1 MRNKLVNRLFIILIK
16 LNTEDEM
23 TNTTNILE
31 MRFDPNVITH
41 LGIQMYSTLP
51 PVIAELVSNS
61 YDAESEEVNI
71 FLNDG
76 GDEKSIVIEDNG
88 HGMSFEEINDKF
100 LVIGRNR
107 RKEEKSEKSK
117 NGKRDV
123 IGKKGIGKLAFFG
136 IASIVEITTIQDYKK
151 TTFLLNWDEMQAQ
164 KGDNKVYQ
172 PQILDNRKE
181 VSQESGTIIKL
192 KGIKRRTGFSA
203 DDLAYSLSTYFQVFN
218 EEDFRCFIYH
228 NDIEK
233 KNPLKV
239 TNELRYKGLESLVEW
254 NSPWDEL
261 NLNTDEDNKSVN
273 YLDKITGKLIATKDE
288 TVPERM
294 RGIALF
300 SRGKLVNKYSFYKLS
315 ATSFGYSYITGWLNV
330 DFIEDFPKDAISTVR
345 DSLNWELDETKRLEE
360 TLQIMIKKFYNFQKS
375 KREIDKKEKIK
386 KDLGIDLD
394 AWYQTLPKHERELA
408 QKIMK
413 QIINAEGLERE
424 KAHNLIKFVQDS
436 YQFESFKELASDIGE
451 GDFKEPEKLIQLMK
465 EWQLIEAREFYK
477 LSKVRLETITKFEE
491 YIQSNAREVPTLH
504 NFLTQFPWL
513 LDPRIMSFKDEVTYS
528 KLLKEHFKDDDLEE
542 KDRRI
547 DFLCQNFSGQF
558 FIIELKR
565 PNTVVGTKELLQ
577 GIRYVSFIKERLGNE
592 FGYNIHC
599 YIIAGSQSKIDEVK
613 IMADTYAKQGIL
625 YIKSYVNLLQAAK
638 NYHNEFIDKY
648 EKLRTK

>member
-360 TLQIMIKKFYNFQKS
+360 TLQIIIKKFYNFQKS

-394 AWYQTLPKHERELA
+394 AWYQTLPKYERELA

>member
-1 MRNKLVNRLFIILIK
+1 
-16 LNTEDEM
+16 M

-360 TLQIMIKKFYNFQKS
+360 TLQIIIKKFYNFQKS

-394 AWYQTLPKHERELA
+394 AWYQTLPKYERELA

>member
-1 MRNKLVNRLFIILIK
+1 
-16 LNTEDEM
+16 M

-360 TLQIMIKKFYNFQKS
+360 TLQIIIKKFYNFQKS

-394 AWYQTLPKHERELA
+394 AWYQTLPKYERELA

-436 YQFESFKELASDIGE
+436 YQFESFKELASNIGE

>member
-1 MRNKLVNRLFIILIK
+1 
-16 LNTEDEM
+16 M
-23 TNTTNILE
+23 TNKTDVLE

-360 TLQIMIKKFYNFQKS
+360 TLQIIIKKFYNFQKS

-394 AWYQTLPKHERELA
+394 AWYQTLPKYERELA

-577 GIRYVSFIKERLGNE
+577 GIRYVSFIKEKLGNE

>member
-1 MRNKLVNRLFIILIK
+1 
-16 LNTEDEM
+16 M

-330 DFIEDFPKDAISTVR
+330 DFIEDFPKAAISTVR

-360 TLQIMIKKFYNFQKS
+360 TLQIIIKKFYNFQKS

-394 AWYQTLPKHERELA
+394 AWYQTSPKYERGLA

>member
-1 MRNKLVNRLFIILIK
+1 
-16 LNTEDEM
+16 M

-394 AWYQTLPKHERELA
+394 AWYQTLPKYERELA

-451 GDFKEPEKLIQLMK
+451 EDFKEPEKLIQLMK

>member
-1 MRNKLVNRLFIILIK
+1 
-16 LNTEDEM
+16 M

-451 GDFKEPEKLIQLMK
+451 EDFKEPEKLIQLMK

-477 LSKVRLETITKFEE
+477 LARVRLETIIKFEE
-491 YIQSNAREVPTLH
+491 YIKNNAKEVPVLH
-504 NFLTQFPWL
+504 NFLKQFPWL
-513 LDPRIMSFKDEVTYS
+513 LDPRIMSFRDEVTFS
-528 KLLKEHFKDDDLEE
+528 KLLRE
-542 KDRRI
+542 KYPETELNINDRRI
-547 DFLCQNFSGQF
+547 DFLCQRFANSL

-565 PNTVVGTKELLQ
+565 PKTKLSNKELDQALD
-577 GIRYVSFIKERLGNE
+577 YVTFIEDHLGNE
-592 FGYNIHC
+592 NGTKVCC
-599 YIIAGSQSKIDEVK
+599 YLIGEKLAQDKSVERKARSYRNDGNVYVK
-613 IMADTYAKQGIL
+613 TYTELLANAK
-625 YIKSYVNLLQAAK
+625 S
-638 NYHNEFIDKY
+638 YHNEFIDKY

>member
-1 MRNKLVNRLFIILIK
+1 
-16 LNTEDEM
+16 M

-394 AWYQTLPKHERELA
+394 AWYQTLPKYERELA

>member
-1 MRNKLVNRLFIILIK
+1 
-16 LNTEDEM
+16 M

-192 KGIKRRTGFSA
+192 KGIKRKTGFSA

-218 EEDFRCFIYH
+218 EENFRCFIYH

-360 TLQIMIKKFYNFQKS
+360 TLQIIIKKFYNFQKS

-394 AWYQTLPKHERELA
+394 AWYQTLPKYERELA

>member
-1 MRNKLVNRLFIILIK
+1 
-16 LNTEDEM
+16 M

-360 TLQIMIKKFYNFQKS
+360 TLQIIIKKFYNFQKS

>member
-1 MRNKLVNRLFIILIK
+1 
-16 LNTEDEM
+16 M

-31 MRFDPNVITH
+31 MRFDPNVITN

-360 TLQIMIKKFYNFQKS
+360 TLQIIIKKFYNFQKS

-394 AWYQTLPKHERELA
+394 AWYQTLPKYERELA

>member
-1 MRNKLVNRLFIILIK
+1 
-16 LNTEDEM
+16 M

-192 KGIKRRTGFSA
+192 KGIKRKTGFSA

-360 TLQIMIKKFYNFQKS
+360 TLQIIIKKFYNFQKS

-394 AWYQTLPKHERELA
+394 AWYQTLPKYERELA

>member
-1 MRNKLVNRLFIILIK
+1 LFIILIK
-16 LNTEDEM
+16 LNTENEM

-360 TLQIMIKKFYNFQKS
+360 TLQIIIKKFYNFQKS

-394 AWYQTLPKHERELA
+394 AWYQTLPKYERELA

>member
-1 MRNKLVNRLFIILIK
+1 
-16 LNTEDEM
+16 M

>member
-1 MRNKLVNRLFIILIK
+1 
-16 LNTEDEM
+16 M

-360 TLQIMIKKFYNFQKS
+360 TLQIIIKKFYNFQKS

-394 AWYQTLPKHERELA
+394 AWYQTLPKYERELA

-528 KLLKEHFKDDDLEE
+528 KLLKEHFKDDDLDE

>member
-1 MRNKLVNRLFIILIK
+1 MENK
-16 LNTEDEM
+16 M
-23 TNTTNILE
+23 TNKTDVLE

-76 GDEKSIVIEDNG
+76 SDEKSIVIEDNG

-151 TTFLLNWDEMQAQ
+151 TTFLLNWDEMQGQ
-164 KGDNKVYQ
+164 EGDNKVYQ

-192 KGIKRRTGFSA
+192 KGIKRKTGFSA

-228 NDIEK
+228 NDIK
-233 KNPLKV
+233 KQNPLKV
-239 TNELRYKGLESLVEW
+239 TNELRYKGLEPLVEW
-254 NSPWDEL
+254 SSPWGEL
-261 NLNTDEDNKSVN
+261 NLTTDEDNKSVN

-330 DFIEDFPKDAISTVR
+330 DFIEDFSKDAISTVR
-345 DSLNWELDETKRLEE
+345 DSLNWELDETKRLED
-360 TLQIMIKKFYNFQKS
+360 TLQIMIKKFYNFQKN
-375 KREIDKKEKIK
+375 KREIDKKEKVK

-394 AWYQTLPKHERELA
+394 SWYQTLPKHERELA

-413 QIINAEGLERE
+413 QIINAEGLEWE

-451 GDFKEPEKLIQLMK
+451 GNFKEPEKLIQLMK

-577 GIRYVSFIKERLGNE
+577 GIRYVSFIKEKLGNE

-613 IMADTYAKQGIL
+613 IMADTYAGRGIL
-625 YIKSYVNLLQAAK
+625 YIKPYVNLLQAAK
-638 NYHNEFIDKY
+638 NYHYEFIEKY
-648 EKLRTK
+648 EKLKLND

>member
-1 MRNKLVNRLFIILIK
+1 
-16 LNTEDEM
+16 M

-360 TLQIMIKKFYNFQKS
+360 TLQIIIKKFYNFQKS

-394 AWYQTLPKHERELA
+394 AWYQTLPKYEREFA